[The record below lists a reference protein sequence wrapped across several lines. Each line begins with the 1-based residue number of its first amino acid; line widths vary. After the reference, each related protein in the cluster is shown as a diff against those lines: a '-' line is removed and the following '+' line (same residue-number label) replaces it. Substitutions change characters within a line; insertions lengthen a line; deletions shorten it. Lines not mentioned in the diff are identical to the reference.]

1 MEPARLPGH
10 DFRKKSS
17 QLGWPAAE
25 AAAWRWHASPAKLE
39 GPNAL
44 KVLALQ
50 EHGGAGSLAQCAR
63 CENRRHVS
71 DAMKDP
77 SSLLNVGERGHGD
90 WAMNLSVRW
99 STIIQPRCTT

>member
-1 MEPARLPGH
+1 MEPGRPPGH

-17 QLGWPAAE
+17 QLGRPAAG
-25 AAAWRWHASPAKLE
+25 AAAWRWHDSPAKLV
-39 GPNAL
+39 GPDAL

-50 EHGGAGSLAQCAR
+50 EHGGADSLTQCAR

-77 SSLLNVGERGHGD
+77 SSLLNVSARGTGD
-90 WAMNLSVRW
+90 WATSLSVGW
-99 STIIQPRCTT
+99 SAII